1 MRRQRLL
8 IVLVLGLLLAG
19 GAIVGWQARGQARLV
34 ERDLAA
40 ARELLGQ
47 AGGFSAGQLE
57 ERLVLIDRA
66 EAHTLAA
73 ERRLDR
79 PTLRLLGALP
89 LAGRDVRVARV
100 VAASATGTVRS
111 TAKVVTALQPIQAGP
126 PTGASIRKAAD
137 ALGGLHRTLE
147 GDLERVRAARP
158 LLAGG
163 ARDRY
168 LKAAAAASA
177 TAGRAG
183 QALELAAG
191 LYGPPGTTRWFLAL
205 QNPAELRGTGGL
217 IGEYGILESSP
228 SGPRLVK
235 VAPYEE
241 LDELTRTG
249 VGLPRE
255 LAGRYERFA
264 VDRAWS
270 AVNIPPDMPTVGRI
284 ATELYRKVTGDRIDG
299 VIAADPLAVAEV
311 LRAGGPIRVGGVRLT
326 ADNVAQETL
335 VRRTSATPA
344 TIPRRR
350 RFLQAD
356 GQGDLRRLPPRPGG
370 ASGRA
375 DAGPGRGRPGP
386 SRPGLQQR
394 PGGPAGAGRARYRRQ
409 RGRPI
414 GRRLPDDGRH
424 QRRRQQAGRLPAPD
438 ARLAGPPGRR
448 RVGQR
453 HRLAHP
459 RTTPCPG
466 PACPGTSSGRSTA
479 ASGSASTSR
488 SRRSMWPAATAS
500 PGPA

>member
-89 LAGRDVRVARV
+89 LAGRDVRVARAV
-100 VAASATGTVRS
+100 TASATGTVQA
-111 TAKVVTALQPIQAGP
+111 TARVVTALQPIQAGP

-228 SGPRLVK
+228 S
-235 VAPYEE
+235 
-241 LDELTRTG
+241 
-249 VGLPRE
+249 
-255 LAGRYERFA
+255 
-264 VDRAWS
+264 
-270 AVNIPPDMPTVGRI
+270 
-284 ATELYRKVTGDRIDG
+284 
-299 VIAADPLAVAEV
+299 
-311 LRAGGPIRVGGVRLT
+311 
-326 ADNVAQETL
+326 
-335 VRRTSATPA
+335 
-344 TIPRRR
+344 
-350 RFLQAD
+350 
-356 GQGDLRRLPPRPGG
+356 
-370 ASGRA
+370 
-375 DAGPGRGRPGP
+375 
-386 SRPGLQQR
+386 
-394 PGGPAGAGRARYRRQ
+394 
-409 RGRPI
+409 
-414 GRRLPDDGRH
+414 
-424 QRRRQQAGRLPAPD
+424 
-438 ARLAGPPGRR
+438 
-448 RVGQR
+448 
-453 HRLAHP
+453 
-459 RTTPCPG
+459 
-466 PACPGTSSGRSTA
+466 
-479 ASGSASTSR
+479 
-488 SRRSMWPAATAS
+488 
-500 PGPA
+500 

>member
-8 IVLVLGLLLAG
+8 IVLVLGLFLAG
-19 GAIVGWQARGQARLV
+19 GAIAGWQARGQARLV

-228 SGPRLVK
+228 SGPRLAK

-241 LDELTRTG
+241 LDHLTTRRAEACPGLAASLRTVRG
-249 VGLPRE
+249 RSGL
-255 LAGRYERFA
+255 
-264 VDRAWS
+264 
-270 AVNIPPDMPTVGRI
+270 
-284 ATELYRKVTGDRIDG
+284 
-299 VIAADPLAVAEV
+299 
-311 LRAGGPIRVGGVRLT
+311 VGG
-326 ADNVAQETL
+326 EH
-335 VRRTSATPA
+335 PA
-344 TIPRRR
+344 RH
-350 RFLQAD
+350 AD
-356 GQGDLRRLPPRPGG
+356 GRRYHHRALP
-370 ASGRA
+370 
-375 DAGPGRGRPGP
+375 
-386 SRPGLQQR
+386 
-394 PGGPAGAGRARYRRQ
+394 
-409 RGRPI
+409 
-414 GRRLPDDGRH
+414 
-424 QRRRQQAGRLPAPD
+424 
-438 ARLAGPPGRR
+438 
-448 RVGQR
+448 QR
-453 HRLAHP
+453 HRRPDRRGDRRRPAGDRSRGPQGRRAHHAP
-459 RTTPCPG
+459 T
-466 PACPGTSSGRSTA
+466 
-479 ASGSASTSR
+479 GSA
-488 SRRSMWPAATAS
+488 
-500 PGPA
+500 